1 MRREAAATVCRT
13 WPLVAYV
20 ILSVCCRSVAHLLRL
35 LGQQRNCRSQLR
47 RLLHPLTTLH
57 SFEHPYDL
65 IKVRLQ
71 SQPLHRPLIYK
82 GPWHCFRD
90 TVAKEGYRG
99 LYRGLSS
106 PLIGATVENAVVF
119 LVYNQFN
126 QFVRSWQQ
134 IGPHQEVSIPIT
146 ALGAAFAGAAASF
159 VLTPI
164 EYVKCVMQVQQMAR
178 SQSGSTSLSSQK
190 LPGPLAI
197 VASAVKSKGLR
208 GLWLGQTATLLRE
221 SGGNVGW
228 FCTYELVARYF
239 VNRRASSTA
248 TKSDLTDLELIAA
261 GASAGVCYNFGF
273 FPADSIKSA
282 IQTAEE
288 LSPHQPKKTF
298 SEMGK
303 SILRTRG
310 IRGLYVGQ

>member
-1 MRREAAATVCRT
+1 M
-13 WPLVAYV
+13 
-20 ILSVCCRSVAHLLRL
+20 
-35 LGQQRNCRSQLR
+35 
-47 RLLHPLTTLH
+47 
-57 SFEHPYDL
+57 
-65 IKVRLQ
+65 
-71 SQPLHRPLIYK
+71 IYK